1 MRRSTTLVDGNCLDS
16 FAMFPQIDEY
26 PEGILASYIPDQISP
41 ELPRR
46 RRSACPLLADCLFWA
61 VELLGCLILRIPTH
75 RDRPFR
81 EGCDR

>member
-41 ELPRR
+41 ELQREIKQG
-46 RRSACPLLADCLFWA
+46 LDETED
-61 VELLGCLILRIPTH
+61 VLI
-75 RDRPFR
+75 
-81 EGCDR
+81 